1 MGAAAGS
8 IALPAHATPPMAA
21 RTRLLLEGP
30 VAPTLLRLAAP
41 NVLVMVLQATVS
53 TLDAVFVGWL
63 GGDALAG
70 ASVVFPL
77 VMLMQTMSAGGMGG
91 GIASAVARALGGGR
105 RADAD
110 RLAAHGILIAL
121 GMAALFT
128 ATLLAAGPA
137 IYRAMGGHGA
147 ALDAALANLVSG
159 VFGEEIRDIVPL
171 VLVEVVT
178 VDGLKVFNGVVRFEA

>member
-8 IALPAHATPPMAA
+8 IALPAQATPPMAA

-70 ASVVFPL
+70 VSVVFPL
-77 VMLMQTMSAGGMGG
+77 VMLMSTMSAGGMGG
-91 GIASAVARALGGGR
+91 GVASAVARALGAGR
-105 RADAD
+105 QKEADALVAHAQDVAEERPPRADPRERQRDEAPA
-110 RLAAHGILIAL
+110 RGQVNAEYHAAE
-121 GMAALFT
+121 
-128 ATLLAAGPA
+128 
-137 IYRAMGGHGA
+137 R
-147 ALDAALANLVSG
+147 
-159 VFGEEIRDIVPL
+159 
-171 VLVEVVT
+171 
-178 VDGLKVFNGVVRFEA
+178 K